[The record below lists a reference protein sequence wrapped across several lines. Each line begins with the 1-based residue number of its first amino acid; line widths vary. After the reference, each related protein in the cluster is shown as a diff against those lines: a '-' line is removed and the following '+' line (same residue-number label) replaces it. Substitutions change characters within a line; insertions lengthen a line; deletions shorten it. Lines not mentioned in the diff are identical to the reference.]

1 MARRRRGAAVMMWY
15 GTGMNGWGIGLMV
28 VGTILFWA
36 LVISGSVLLVRY
48 TASATTPPPK
58 GWASPRQV
66 LAERYARGEITDD
79 EYVRRLEVLDSH
91 PDV

>member
-1 MARRRRGAAVMMWY
+1 
-15 GTGMNGWGIGLMV
+15 MV

-48 TASATTPPPK
+48 MASSESPPPRA
-58 GWASPRQV
+58 WASPRQV

-79 EYVRRLEVLDSH
+79 EYVRRMKVLDSH
-91 PDV
+91 SDV

>member
-1 MARRRRGAAVMMWY
+1 MS
-15 GTGMNGWGIGLMV
+15 GWGIGLMA

-36 LVISGSVLLVRY
+36 LVVSGSVLLVRY
-48 TASATTPPPK
+48 MASSASLPPR

-79 EYVRRLEVLDSH
+79 EYARRMKVLDSH